1 MMARLCIASA
11 GMILAAALLFM
22 NPPEGLPPEGHRAL
36 ALAVFVI
43 PLFVVEIIP
52 LSVAGLLLLL
62 LFVLFRVVPPGVAFS
77 GFTVPALWLVFSA
90 FLLGGGMLRTGL
102 ARRVALTII
111 RMVGTSFSRVILGL
125 LIIGFLLN
133 FFIPSGNARVALL
146 LPIALEIVSAFGLEL
161 KTRGAASLVLVT
173 VLSAF
178 FPGFALLTSNVPS
191 LVHLGVI
198 ESIGGMSVSYGQ
210 WAYLHLPVLGVARL
224 GMIYLAVRLLVWPKE
239 APVLQKDFLTEDA
252 GRPVSP
258 EERKLTVLLCIAVA
272 LWITDAVHG
281 VKPAWIGMA
290 AALAALLPKVGI
302 LREKDLPQFANLPLL
317 LYLGSAFGLGTVLAA
332 TEVSRWAG
340 EWIFRWIPLTQ
351 MGAGNQV
358 AVVALITVF
367 LAILTTHPAI
377 PAILT
382 PIVIAYGTEQG
393 LNVNVLLMAQVLGL
407 GISFFPYQ
415 MPPLIAAQGFGA
427 YTNKQAL
434 RVMVP
439 FGMMSALLVIPLT
452 ILYWKLIG
460 FIP

>member
-1 MMARLCIASA
+1 MMARLCIAFA

-102 ARRVALTII
+102 ARRAALTII
-111 RMVGTSFSRVILGL
+111 RMVGTSFSRVVLGL

-239 APVLQKDFLTEDA
+239 APVLQKDF
-252 GRPVSP
+252 
-258 EERKLTVLLCIAVA
+258 
-272 LWITDAVHG
+272 VHG

-351 MGAGNQV
+351 MGAGIQV